1 MCLNCY
7 RIVTIMCLNICMNIF
22 NVLILLMLPMG
33 IVGWYILLD
42 DPQKSIWERLHRL
55 MKAGRINKVIKK
67 FT

>member
-1 MCLNCY
+1 
-7 RIVTIMCLNICMNIF
+7 MNII

-42 DPQKSIWERLHRL
+42 DPQKSIWERLHSL

>member
-1 MCLNCY
+1 
-7 RIVTIMCLNICMNIF
+7 MNVI